1 MIITCD
7 QCLKKFE
14 IESSLIPK
22 KGRLLQCS
30 SCTHQW
36 FYKKDILEETE
47 VVIKKQDIKSKKN
60 EPPVEEINN
69 IKVFEDLAPAK
80 EKKRKHSY
88 KSIQTE
94 NKKLSFLNVILVF
107 IISIIALIVLLD
119 TFKSPISLMIPN
131 IEFILESLY
140 ETLKD
145 ILLFI
150 QDLL

>member
-1 MIITCD
+1 MIIKCE
-7 QCLKKFE
+7 QCNKKFE
-14 IESSLIPK
+14 IESTLIPE

-36 FYKKDILEETE
+36 FYKKDILEEAE

-69 IKVFEDLAPAK
+69 IKVFEDLASAK

>member
-1 MIITCD
+1 MIIKCE
-7 QCLKKFE
+7 QCNKKFE
-14 IESSLIPK
+14 IESTLIPE

-69 IKVFEDLAPAK
+69 IKVFDDLASAK

-131 IEFILESLY
+131 IKFILETLY
-140 ETLKD
+140 ETLSN

>member
-1 MIITCD
+1 MIIKCE
-7 QCLKKFE
+7 QCNKKFE
-14 IESSLIPK
+14 IESTLIPE

-69 IKVFEDLAPAK
+69 IKVFEDLASAK

-140 ETLKD
+140 ETFKD

>member
-1 MIITCD
+1 MIITCV
-7 QCLKKFE
+7 QCNKKFE
-14 IESSLIPK
+14 IESTLIPE

-69 IKVFEDLAPAK
+69 IKVFEDLASAK

-140 ETLKD
+140 ETFKD